1 MKGLIA
7 GALVT
12 VLAGSAS
19 LSNAEGNASAGP
31 GQAAVLARAEAPLLV
46 AAPQDAEALLKKLE
60 QLATRVAKLEEEIG
74 RLETKN
80 KQLKEQLKGN
90 APGGGVWFG
99 GAGGSGVRVVQ
110 GVGGSPGNPA
120 PGSSV
125 IIELDENR
133 IEKKDK

>member
-12 VLAGSAS
+12 VLAGSAT

-60 QLATRVAKLEEEIG
+60 QLAARVAKLEEEIG

-80 KQLKEQLKGN
+80 KQLKEQLKAN
-90 APGGGVWFG
+90 APGGVWFG
-99 GAGGSGVRVVQ
+99 GPGASGGGLRVVQ
-110 GVGGSPGNPA
+110 GANPA

-133 IEKKDK
+133 VEKKDK